1 MASYTLH
8 IQYVDR
14 PAEIKTFSQ
23 PRISVGREGADISLF
38 DGQVSGQHGEFVLG
52 ETGLQYVDVGSTNG
66 SFTLQGNRIAKLD
79 MTAGTSVRLGNS
91 VITLKTLDIGRVPKK
106 GGTVIA
112 GEGMPIPGLGAA
124 TAGGGGAAAGPGD
137 LAYAETGYMPQVDPA
152 ALAAGQ
158 VPGTPVAP
166 GVAPGAP
173 PEQMATMPAG
183 QQAFDP
189 NQAGAAPQT
198 LLGGQGQDQA
208 QQNPGALQ
216 PASPSIGEQLGQVD
230 QKLAEQGIGTENIK
244 GALAGAW
251 TLHQG
256 ELVPAAMIIGG
267 VTIPAALVGLVF
279 GLIPVVGPVLSG
291 LVSLVAALAL
301 GFICVPATTQLLMN
315 RHLGQPV
322 EWLPTIQAQVP
333 NLKTIVPSFLVAGLI
348 AGIGAVLLIAPG
360 IILGAFIGA
369 IYFAEDKRIVD
380 ITKRNIELALKE
392 PVPLIV
398 KFIIPMLGIG
408 FVFWLVSY
416 LFGLIWAP
424 LGGLL
429 LAVLE
434 AVALPFLLSLSIT
447 QYFQIRQKHEGGDP
461 LADARPKLVL
471 NRPQVAV
478 TAATPP
484 A

>member
-23 PRISVGREGADISLF
+23 PRVSVGREGADISLF
-38 DGQVSGQHGEFVLG
+38 DSQVSGQHGEFVLG

-112 GEGMPIPGLGAA
+112 GEGMPVPSLGG
-124 TAGGGGAAAGPGD
+124 AGGPAGGPPGAPG
-137 LAYAETGYMPQVDPA
+137 LAYAETGYMPQVDPS

-158 VPGTPVAP
+158 VPGMP
-166 GVAPGAP
+166 VAPGAP
-173 PEQMATMPAG
+173 PEHMETMPAG

-189 NQAGAAPQT
+189 NQAAAAPPT
-198 LLGGQGQDQA
+198 APGGPGQEQPA
-208 QQNPGALQ
+208 NPGALQ
-216 PASPSIGEQLGQVD
+216 PAAAPSIGEQLGQVD
-230 QKLAEQGIGTENIK
+230 QKLAAQGIGTENIK
-244 GALAGAW
+244 GALTSAW

-279 GLIPVVGPVLSG
+279 GLIPVVGPVLAG
-291 LVSLVAALAL
+291 LVSLVAGLAL
-301 GFICVPATTQLLMN
+301 GFVCIPAATQLLMN

-322 EWLPTIQAQVP
+322 EWLPTIQAQIP

-348 AGIGAVLLIAPG
+348 AGIGTVLLIAPG
-360 IILGAFIGA
+360 IILGCFIGS

-398 KFIIPMLGIG
+398 KFIIPALALGVV
-408 FVFWLVSY
+408 FVLVSY

-434 AVALPFLLSLSIT
+434 AVALPFMLSLSIT
-447 QYFQIRQKHEGGDP
+447 QYFQVRQKHEGGDP
-461 LADARPKLVL
+461 LADARPKLAL